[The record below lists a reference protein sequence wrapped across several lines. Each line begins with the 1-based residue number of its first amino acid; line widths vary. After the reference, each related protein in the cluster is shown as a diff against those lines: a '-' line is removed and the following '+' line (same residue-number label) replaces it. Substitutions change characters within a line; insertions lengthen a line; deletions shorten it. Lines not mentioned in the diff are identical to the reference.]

1 MDSPIHE
8 KINLIQIGEL
18 NNSKPHALT
27 APGSSKRNKH
37 KNKGKKDQENKKEGE
52 NNFIDESLSS
62 KA

>member
-1 MDSPIHE
+1 MDSLIHE

-18 NNSKPHALT
+18 NNLKPHVLT
-27 APGSSKRNKH
+27 ALGSSKWTK
-37 KNKGKKDQENKKEGE
+37 KKIKGKKDQENKKEGE